1 MLPWLNLTT
10 MVFVSVL
17 AGAPTLFAQGQWHYE
32 VNQYESRKAFIEQTS
47 VVLGSNCSTRLQF
60 NATQDGKGSTGMIAL
75 EFTVSP
81 ITRIKGFDFG
91 YFEGPG
97 APVEGQQLMRVT
109 VTKAGQPF
117 VYMLSL
123 GGWLSAEVNDG
134 FVFSASH
141 HTRNKHGQVRKV
153 ITQVLQGAES
163 LEISIIDG
171 RNHAIVLS
179 ATFPLKGSRPVFDAL
194 LRGI

>member
-1 MLPWLNLTT
+1 MLPWLTLTT

-17 AGAPTLFAQGQWHYE
+17 AGAPMLFAKGQWHYE
-32 VNQYESRKAFIEQTS
+32 INQYKFRKAFIEQTS

-60 NATQDGKGSTGMIAL
+60 NVTHDGKGSTGMMAL

-81 ITRIKGFDFG
+81 ITRIKDFDFG

-97 APVEGQQLMRVT
+97 APVEGQKLMRVT
-109 VTKAGQPF
+109 VTKDGQPS
-117 VYMLSL
+117 VHMLRL

-141 HTRNKHGQVRKV
+141 HTRDKQGQVRTV
-153 ITQVLQGAES
+153 ITQVLQGAD
-163 LEISIIDG
+163 SIEVAVIDG
-171 RNHAIVLS
+171 RNHAIALS
-179 ATFPLKGSRPVFDAL
+179 ATFPLKGSQPVFEAL

>member
-1 MLPWLNLTT
+1 MPLWLNLTT
-10 MVFVSVL
+10 TAVVSVL
-17 AGAPTLFAQGQWHYE
+17 AGTPTLFAQGQWHYE
-32 VNQYESRKAFIEQTS
+32 VNQAEFRKAFIEQTS

-60 NATQDGKGSTGMIAL
+60 TATQDGKGSTGMMAL

-81 ITRIKGFDFG
+81 ITQIKGFDFG

-109 VTKAGQPF
+109 VTKAGQPS
-117 VYMLSL
+117 VHMLRL
-123 GGWLSAEVNDG
+123 GGWLSAEVKDG

-141 HTRNKHGQVRKV
+141 HIRNKQGQVRKV
-153 ITQVLQGAES
+153 ITQVLQGAD
-163 LEISIIDG
+163 SIEVAVIDG
-171 RNHAIVLS
+171 RNRAIVLS
-179 ATFPLKGSRPVFDAL
+179 ASFPLKGSQPVFEAL